1 MLQSNDIK
9 NILLYILI
17 IKMSKVDYLTEDTFL
32 PSSQQFVCLSF
43 LTDKENKTTLS
54 GIKIR
59 GVFASY
65 DEACEHAKKVQSID
79 PYFNVFVGEMGKWLP
94 FDPNPDSEAVKDS
107 EYANTQLNQMMKSYM
122 QNQEKAKIYQEQR
135 KTEMV
140 RKNIMDN
147 LTTRNENLEEVQTKL
162 SKAKT
167 SDERSSLEQSVKSI
181 EDQIKKME
189 EKKADL
195 DKQLDSITTQI
206 KEFDTNEVV
215 GPKIIDNSLE
225 L

>member
-1 MLQSNDIK
+1 
-9 NILLYILI
+9 
-17 IKMSKVDYLTEDTFL
+17 MSKVDYLTEDTFL
-32 PSSQQFVCLSF
+32 PSGQQFVCLSF

-65 DEACEHAKKVQSID
+65 EEACEHAKKVQSID
-79 PYFNVFVGEMGKWLP
+79 PYFNVFVGEQGKWLP
-94 FDPNPDSEAVKDS
+94 FDPTPDSEAVKDS

-122 QNQEKAKIYQEQR
+122 QNQEKAKVYHEQR

-140 RKNIMDN
+140 RKNILDN
-147 LTTRNENLEEVQTKL
+147 LTTRNENLEEVQKRL
-162 SKAKT
+162 AKAKT

-181 EDQIKKME
+181 EEQIKKME
-189 EKKADL
+189 EKKVDL
-195 DKQLDSITTQI
+195 DKQLDTITTQI
-206 KEFDTNEVV
+206 KAFDANEVV

>member
-1 MLQSNDIK
+1 
-9 NILLYILI
+9 
-17 IKMSKVDYLTEDTFL
+17 MSKVDYLTEDTFL